1 MNLKNIVSVVA
12 ALAMATAALAGEEI
26 RTKLSIAVVESDG
39 DDGIHI
45 EIDDLGLDF
54 HQMQVG
60 ENRSIID
67 KSGRSILVT
76 REEHG
81 IRFDVDGRTI
91 TMPMLHEDS
100 HSFMWIDGGGAENVD
115 IDVMHHRKFLMDR
128 GDFVMDHSNFA
139 SMHSMD
145 GTMIVSDAPID
156 AATQQAIKS
165 LLESAG
171 HGSDVHFVDG
181 KSRDHG
187 LHEVRIMKTE
197 IE

>member
-12 ALAMATAALAGEEI
+12 ALAMATAALAGEEF
-26 RTKLSIAVVESDG
+26 RTKLSIAVIEGDG

-45 EIDDLGLDF
+45 EFDDLGLDF

-76 REEHG
+76 REEDG
-81 IRFDVDGRTI
+81 IRFDLDGRTI

-100 HSFMWIDGGGAENVD
+100 HNFMWIDGGGAENVD
-115 IDVMHHRKFLMDR
+115 IDFMHHRKFLMDR
-128 GDFVMDHSNFA
+128 GNFVMDHSNFA

-165 LLESAG
+165 LLESTG
-171 HGSDVHFVDG
+171 HASEVRFVDG
-181 KSRDHG
+181 ENRNHG
-187 LHEVRIMKTE
+187 LHEVRLMKTE